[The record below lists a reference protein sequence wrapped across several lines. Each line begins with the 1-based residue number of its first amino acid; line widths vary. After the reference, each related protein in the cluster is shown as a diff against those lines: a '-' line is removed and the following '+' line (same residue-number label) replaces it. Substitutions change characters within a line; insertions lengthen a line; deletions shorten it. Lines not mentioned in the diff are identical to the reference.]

1 MACCDFPAVAEGCD
15 GAFTVDS
22 SRITFG
28 RGCLAELGE
37 RAAALG
43 MRRVALFSD
52 PTVAELAVFATAHD
66 SLVAAGMDVVTY
78 TDVHVEPTD
87 ASFAEAA
94 RFAQEVNPDGYVS
107 LGGGSVI
114 DTCKAANLYATY
126 PADFLT
132 YVNAPIGEGKP
143 VPGPL
148 KPHIACPTTAGTGS
162 EVTGIAIFDLLS
174 LTVKTGIASNAL
186 RPTEALVDPDST
198 ASLPSGVVAAAGL
211 DVLSHA
217 LESYTARPY
226 VHRPAPPRPTL
237 RPMSQGANPWSD
249 LGCSEALRV
258 LGRNLEPAVRDA
270 SDSEAREQM
279 MWAATLAGIAFG
291 NAGVHAPHGM
301 AYAVAGLVRD
311 FHPPGYPADEPLVP
325 HGMSVIV
332 NAPAVFRFTAPAEPA
347 ATHRGGPAAR
357 RRHARRRSRRR
368 GRSARDGNHPHHAC
382 GGHAQRAE
390 RGGLHRPRHR
400 GPHRRGLSAAASSAE
415 RPARDEQAG
424 AGRFVRPRHALLVA
438 GYALTSSGWN
448 LVAIRRMPSRQST
461 VAAPTSSRIRA
472 CVGGITAQRLLA
484 LLEHRLLADQ

>member
-1 MACCDFPAVAEGCD
+1 MVCCEFPAAAAGCD

-43 MRRVALFSD
+43 LRRVALFSD
-52 PTVAELAVFATAHD
+52 AQVATLPIFATARD
-66 SLVAAGMDVVTY
+66 SLLAAGIDVVTY
-78 TDVHVEPTD
+78 TEVRVEPTD
-87 ASFAEAA
+87 DSFAAA
-94 RFAQEVNPDGYVS
+94 SRFARDANPDGYVS

-114 DTCKAANLYATY
+114 DTCKAANLYATH

-132 YVNAPIGEGKP
+132 YVNAPIGDGKP

-174 LTVKTGIASNAL
+174 LTVKTGIASPAL
-186 RPTEALVDPDST
+186 RPTEALVDPDCT
-198 ASLPSGVVAAAGL
+198 ATLPGGVVAAAGL

-226 VHRPAPPRPTL
+226 VHRPAPPRPSL

-249 LGCSEALRV
+249 LGCREALRV
-258 LGRNLEPAVRDA
+258 LGQNLESAVRDGTDDA
-270 SDSEAREQM
+270 AREQM

-311 FHPPGYPADEPLVP
+311 FHPAGYPAGESLVP

-332 NAPAVFRFTAPAEPA
+332 NAPAVFRFTASASPQRHTE
-347 ATHRGGPAAR
+347 AAR
-357 RRHARRRSRRR
+357 LLGADT
-368 GRSARDGNHPHHAC
+368 RDASPDDAGEVLA
-382 GGHAQRAE
+382 GELIRIIRAV
-390 RGGLHRPRHR
+390 GMPN
-400 GPHRRGLSAAASSAE
+400 GLS
-415 RPARDEQAG
+415 G
-424 AGRFVRPRHALLVA
+424 V
-438 GYALTSSGWN
+438 GYTDDDIGALTEG
-448 LVAIRRMPSRQST
+448 AFPQ
-461 VAAPTSSRIRA
+461 
-472 CVGGITAQRLLA
+472 QRLLQNA
-484 LLEHRLLADQ
+484 PRQMDKPVLAELFGHAMRYW